1 MATGQIFIAELAR
14 VTGFSTAVL
23 QKLLGE
29 LRMKRMIPSLRM
41 SVGTGNEHLLHLNN
55 EHAALV
61 LLALGCGMS
70 TAAED
75 VRRLCELEWS
85 DPQAGDFGS
94 LFHVLAAMIGIRAHR
109 IYNGQ
114 EPTGQFDA
122 PDTRLVISMNPLQ
135 VFMHWTAG
143 GLERRRDFAV
153 PQSSPAPCRGVRR
166 VTIIDSIVLNTV
178 ARLCA
183 DSWAHTLPQ
192 RETAATPAREAAA
205 LTGNFD
211 GKTKPSK
218 PSPAGRCNSPG
229 AVDTGKS
236 DRGQGRSV
244 QRSRK
249 PTPRTRHLHEDRIAT
264 IAAMAGD

>member
-1 MATGQIFIAELAR
+1 MATGQRFIAELAR

-122 PDTRLVISMNPLQ
+122 PDTRLVISMNPLE
-135 VFMHWTAG
+135 VSMHWTAG
-143 GLERRRDFAV
+143 GIERRRDFAV
-153 PQSSPAPCRGVRR
+153 PQSPPAPCRGVRR

-192 RETAATPAREAAA
+192 RETAAFAEAAA
-205 LTGNFD
+205 PRSRGVTTTPPSVDTRGDTGISDCRQDRTTRAPEKHRKIRSDRERLDPLTGL
-211 GKTKPSK
+211 
-218 PSPAGRCNSPG
+218 G
-229 AVDTGKS
+229 A
-236 DRGQGRSV
+236 
-244 QRSRK
+244 
-249 PTPRTRHLHEDRIAT
+249 
-264 IAAMAGD
+264 

>member
-1 MATGQIFIAELAR
+1 
-14 VTGFSTAVL
+14 
-23 QKLLGE
+23 
-29 LRMKRMIPSLRM
+29 
-41 SVGTGNEHLLHLNN
+41 
-55 EHAALV
+55 
-61 LLALGCGMS
+61 MS

-122 PDTRLVISMNPLQ
+122 PDTRLVISMNPLE
-135 VFMHWTAG
+135 VSMHWTAG
-143 GLERRRDFAV
+143 GIERRRDFAV
-153 PQSSPAPCRGVRR
+153 PQSPPAPCRGVRR

-192 RETAATPAREAAA
+192 RETAASAKAAA
-205 LTGNFD
+205 PRSRVTTTPPSVDTRGDTGNSDCRQDRTTRAPEKHRKIRSDRERLDPLTGL
-211 GKTKPSK
+211 
-218 PSPAGRCNSPG
+218 G
-229 AVDTGKS
+229 A
-236 DRGQGRSV
+236 
-244 QRSRK
+244 
-249 PTPRTRHLHEDRIAT
+249 
-264 IAAMAGD
+264 